1 MRKSEIKKDNVL
13 IICIIVLLIL
23 LGIFVFMYIKANNE
37 KNSARVVI
45 FTSEDGKMFSQTT
58 LQDGGLLEKP
68 ENPTKEGY
76 IFKNWMHEGKEFDF
90 SKPVQ
95 DNIVLIAV
103 WEKEIIKYTIKFD
116 SDGGNNISEQS
127 IVEGEKIT
135 APTNPTKEGYTF
147 KGWLLNGEKYNFD
160 QPVSKNLTLVASWEK
175 TQTETKP
182 TTSTTKPTT
191 TKPSTTKPST
201 STTTKVTYTIS
212 ISKVDEY
219 SPDRTLNVYAN
230 GSKIS
235 VKSVSYSDGTY
246 LCSGSNMT
254 VSASD
259 ISGETSFIVT
269 LNDGSK
275 VTAKVK

>member
-1 MRKSEIKKDNVL
+1 MRKGEIKKSNILV
-13 IICIIVLLIL
+13 ICIVVLLIL

-37 KNSARVVI
+37 KNNARVVI
-45 FTSEDGKMFSQTT
+45 FTSEDGTMFSQTT

-68 ENPTKEGY
+68 E
-76 IFKNWMHEGKEFDF
+76 
-90 SKPVQ
+90 
-95 DNIVLIAV
+95 
-103 WEKEIIKYTIKFD
+103 
-116 SDGGNNISEQS
+116 
-127 IVEGEKIT
+127 
-135 APTNPTKEGYTF
+135 NPTKEGYTF

-254 VSASD
+254 VAASD